1 MNLVV
6 VSFDDSPGDPG
17 KSVKGSPHGQGG
29 HGVSELGEEVCPG
42 QEAASKDLPLAEV
55 LVLGAPV
62 LKEDRAQA
70 VTSKVERGVLG
81 HAGVVHQFEGG
92 PDVRV
97 NSQGLRGV
105 KHETGGPG
113 PQGKAISG
121 RGLGVHGVFD
131 EKSAQFYLFTESV
144 SSAN

>member
-6 VSFDDSPGDPG
+6 VSFNDCPGDPCE
-17 KSVKGSPHGQGG
+17 SVQGPPMVRVG
-29 HGVSELGEEVCPG
+29 TGVSELGQEVCPG
-42 QEAASKDLPLAEV
+42 QEAAGEDLSLAEV

-62 LKEDRAQA
+62 LKEYRAQA

-105 KHETGGPG
+105 QHETGGPS
-113 PQGKAISG
+113 PQGKAVSG
-121 RGLGVHGVFD
+121 RGLRIHGVFD
-131 EKSAQFYLFTESV
+131 ERSAQFYLFTESV
-144 SSAN
+144 SLAK

>member
-1 MNLVV
+1 MNLVI
-6 VSFDDSPGDPG
+6 VSFNDCPGDPG
-17 KSVKGSPHGQGG
+17 ESVQGSPHGQGR
-29 HGVSELGEEVCPG
+29 HRVSELGEEVCPG
-42 QEAASKDLPLAEV
+42 QEAAGEDLSLAEV

-62 LKEDRAQA
+62 LKEYRAQA

-81 HAGVVHQFEGG
+81 HARVVHQFEGG

-131 EKSAQFYLFTESV
+131 EKSAQFYLFTGSV
-144 SSAN
+144 SSVN